1 MSGSQEFD
9 VCRPTRICDQ
19 CGIPMRVFGLEPH
32 ATFVGVA
39 VRSLECPQCENL
51 QTDMVPSAQEW
62 LDPPEENPVN
72 PTSGL
77 SVGEGFDA
85 EIVDLFGSAFE
96 AAWQS
101 LQVSDSRL
109 THEPHI
115 AYTRE
120 LLAKWILCWVS
131 KERGIAISLSRRR
144 WPSLQNRILTPALRQ
159 VRPGCLPR
167 ANRRA
172 FTELTLTASVQCPIG
187 GNHHEQSVFWAASKR
202 PPEK

>member
-1 MSGSQEFD
+1 M
-9 VCRPTRICDQ
+9 RIF
-19 CGIPMRVFGLEPH
+19 GIEPH

-39 VRSLECPQCENL
+39 VRSHECPQCENL

-77 SVGEGFDA
+77 SLGEGFDA

-96 AAWQS
+96 AAWLS
-101 LQVSDSRL
+101 LQLSDSRL

-120 LLAKWILCWVS
+120 LLAKWILVLGEQG
-131 KERGIAISLSRRR
+131 ERDPNQLVEKALALLAQSNPEARQTCTGESSTGAPSPRQSSSLRGTNSRHFSSMSDRR
-144 WPSLQNRILTPALRQ
+144 NS
-159 VRPGCLPR
+159 
-167 ANRRA
+167 
-172 FTELTLTASVQCPIG
+172 S
-187 GNHHEQSVFWAASKR
+187 
-202 PPEK
+202 

>member
-1 MSGSQEFD
+1 M
-9 VCRPTRICDQ
+9 RIF
-19 CGIPMRVFGLEPH
+19 GIEPH

-39 VRSLECPQCENL
+39 VRSHECPQCENL

-85 EIVDLFGSAFE
+85 EIVDPFGSAFE

-101 LQVSDSRL
+101 LQSSDSRL

-120 LLAKWILCWVS
+120 LLAKWILVLGEQG
-131 KERGIAISLSRRR
+131 ERDRNQLVEKALAFFAESNPDSCPPASSTGMPSPRQSSSLHGTNSRHFSSMSDRR
-144 WPSLQNRILTPALRQ
+144 KS
-159 VRPGCLPR
+159 
-167 ANRRA
+167 
-172 FTELTLTASVQCPIG
+172 S
-187 GNHHEQSVFWAASKR
+187 
-202 PPEK
+202 